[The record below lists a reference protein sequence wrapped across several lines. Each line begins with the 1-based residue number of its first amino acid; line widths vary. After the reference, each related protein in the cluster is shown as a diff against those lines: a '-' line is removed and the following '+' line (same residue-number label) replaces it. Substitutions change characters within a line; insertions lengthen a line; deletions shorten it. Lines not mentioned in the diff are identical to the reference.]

1 MGGFRGSDE
10 TLDQEITTLEAIA
23 RLRLRRHV
31 KDLLELERDLRALKA
46 VRTRRKAKAEVPTI
60 TAAEDYVSESTS
72 I

>member
-1 MGGFRGSDE
+1 VGGFRGSDE

-31 KDLLELERDLRALKA
+31 KDLQELERDLRALKA
-46 VRTRRKAKAEVPTI
+46 VRARRKAKAEVPTI